1 MATKKTDHEKAKSMK
16 RKLEW
21 VQKCLEEGGGNKGDK
36 TVKRKWTEVE
46 VRRNRESSDRKKAKK
61 RKKGI
66 KKNRLQRRG
75 NSREAAECC

>member
-21 VQKCLEEGGGNKGDK
+21 VQKWLEEGGGNKGDK

-46 VRRNRESSDRKKAKK
+46 VEIERAVIGRKQKRERK
-61 RKKGI
+61 G
-66 KKNRLQRRG
+66 
-75 NSREAAECC
+75 

>member
-1 MATKKTDHEKAKSMK
+1 MD
-16 RKLEW
+16 R
-21 VQKCLEEGGGNKGDK
+21 GRG
-36 TVKRKWTEVE
+36 
-46 VRRNRESSDRKKAKK
+46 RNRESSDRKKAKK